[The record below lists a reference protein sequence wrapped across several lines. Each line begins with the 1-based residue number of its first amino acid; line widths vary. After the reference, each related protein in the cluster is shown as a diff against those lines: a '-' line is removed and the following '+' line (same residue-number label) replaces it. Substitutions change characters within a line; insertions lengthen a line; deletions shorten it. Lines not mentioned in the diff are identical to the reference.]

1 MARIIVRRAV
11 FSLLVLLLVSIV
23 LFVLSYTVPVQPA
36 QIVLGIEAK
45 PDQIA
50 QFNRDHGLDR
60 PLRVQYI
67 DWLRKIVLHGDF
79 GQSFVTGLSVSAEL
93 ARTFPISLEIVTLAF
108 AFAMVVS
115 LLLGILSAVYEGRLI
130 DHIARVFSVVGVSIP
145 GFWLGLMLIVYTA
158 VNLGWF
164 PPGSFVPLSRGVLPH
179 FQSLVLPGFSLG
191 IYYTA
196 ILSRMTRS
204 SLVEVLEQDYIRT
217 ARSMGLSRKLVLVYA
232 LRNALPPVIS
242 IGAMSFGFMFGW
254 ALIIERVFNIGGLS
268 QALLT
273 GIFARD
279 YLMVQSIVLVITAVF
294 VVANLLADILNRFL
308 NPRIGGTER

>member
-11 FSLLVLLLVSIV
+11 FSLLVLLFVSMV
-23 LFVLSYTVPVQPA
+23 LFVLSHTVPVQPA
-36 QIVLGIEAK
+36 QIILGIEAK

-60 PLRVQYI
+60 PLRIQYI

-79 GQSFVTGLSVSAEL
+79 GRSYVTGLSVSAEL
-93 ARTFPISLEIVTLAF
+93 ASTFPITFEIVTVAF
-108 AFAMVVS
+108 AFAMFIS
-115 LLLGILSAVYEGRLI
+115 LLLGIISAVYEGRFI
-130 DHIARVFSVVGVSIP
+130 DHIARIFSVIGVSIP
-145 GFWLGLMLIVYTA
+145 GFWLGLMLIVYTS
-158 VNLGWF
+158 VRLGWF
-164 PPGSFVPLSRGVLPH
+164 PPGSFVPLSRGVLAH
-179 FQSLVLPGFSLG
+179 FHSLVLPCFSLG

-217 ARSMGLSRKLVLVYA
+217 ARSMGLSRRLVMLYA
-232 LRNALPPVIS
+232 LKNALPPVIS

-273 GIFARD
+273 AIFARD

-294 VVANLLADILNRFL
+294 VAANWIADTVNRFL
-308 NPRIGGTER
+308 NPRIGGT